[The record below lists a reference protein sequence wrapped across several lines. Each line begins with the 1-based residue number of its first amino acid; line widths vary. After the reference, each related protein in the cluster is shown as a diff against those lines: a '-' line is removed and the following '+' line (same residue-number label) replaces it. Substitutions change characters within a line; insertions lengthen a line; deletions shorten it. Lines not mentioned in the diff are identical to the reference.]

1 MKGLLAVLAAQLV
14 LGVVFVALIATGNV
28 PFVDGA
34 TASPAHVR
42 QRPHGFNGRA
52 AFRWLRLQVGYG
64 PRPAGSPA
72 LRALAERLR
81 RALPHGQF
89 QAVPGGL
96 ENIVG
101 VVRGRDP
108 HRYVVVGAHYD
119 TKDAP
124 GNVGANDGA
133 GGSSA
138 VIELARQLKPHRI
151 RPTVYFVLFDGEET
165 PAGVPDSQ
173 FYERGL
179 RGSKVAAH
187 AFRHASAMVL
197 LDFVAGKHLSLPR
210 EGYSDPGLWGRLRR
224 AARRTGVG
232 AFFPAETEP
241 SIIDDHLPFVREGIR
256 SIDMIDWTFPCN
268 DEPCDNLSA
277 VSETSLYASGEAVWT
292 LLPTL

>member
-1 MKGLLAVLAAQLV
+1 MVRVRPLFAVLAAQLA
-14 LGVVFVALIATGNV
+14 LGAIFVGLIATGNV

-34 TASPAHVR
+34 TPASLRHQP
-42 QRPHGFNGRA
+42 GFNGRA
-52 AFRWLRLQVGYG
+52 AWRWLKVQVQYG
-64 PRPAGSPA
+64 PRPAGSAPE
-72 LRALAERLR
+72 RRLAETLR
-81 RALPHGQF
+81 RAMPHGQF
-89 QAVPGGL
+89 EAVPGGL
-96 ENIVG
+96 RNIVG
-101 VVRGRDP
+101 IVPGRDRG
-108 HRYVVVGAHYD
+108 RYVVIGAHYD
-119 TKDAP
+119 TKDTP
-124 GNVGANDGA
+124 GNIGANDGA
-133 GGSSA
+133 GGSSV
-138 VIELARQLKPHRI
+138 VIQLARQLRPRSI